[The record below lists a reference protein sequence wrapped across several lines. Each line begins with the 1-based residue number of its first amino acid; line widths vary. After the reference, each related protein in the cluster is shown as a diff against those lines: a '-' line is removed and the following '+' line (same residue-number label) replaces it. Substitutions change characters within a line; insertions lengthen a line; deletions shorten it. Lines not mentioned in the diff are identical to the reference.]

1 MANFRKRES
10 GLWQATVRMTGY
22 PSQSKTFER
31 KIDAEIWAR
40 KIETDIDKGIFQSS
54 SDAEKTT
61 LTDLIDRFKKEY
73 APFHY
78 RKREDEKEAWRFQL
92 ARLDSLIGK
101 YSLAAIDQKVVGV
114 YRDLRLAGNKQMKM
128 DPVGDSTVRKEIFML
143 SKLMK
148 FAQIECGILLPR
160 GNPVDNVR
168 KPSEGKGRERRLT
181 KEEFASLETEIKR
194 SRNKLLYPAFQFAI
208 ETAAR
213 QNEILSLT
221 WEHVNLERKFALL
234 KDTKNGEERA
244 APLSSKAIDI
254 LNAIPKPQPAGKFNP
269 TDRPFPIDRTCLLSV
284 FRYACQRAKIQDFTW
299 HDLRHEA
306 MSRLSEK
313 NDFSILELASISGHK
328 TLQMLKKY
336 THLQAEKLAAKMG

>member
-1 MANFRKRES
+1 MASFDKRAS
-10 GLWQATVRMTGY
+10 GWWQAKVRRLGY
-22 PSQSKTFER
+22 PTQSKTFER

-61 LTDLIDRFKKEY
+61 LSDLIDRFKNEY

-78 RKREDEKEAWRFQL
+78 RKREDEKESWRYQL
-92 ARLDSLIGK
+92 ARLDSLLGK
-101 YSLAAIDQKVVGV
+101 YSLVAIDQKVVGV
-114 YRDLRLAGNKQMKM
+114 YRDLRIAGNKQMKM
-128 DPVGDSTVRKEIFML
+128 PAVSNSTVRKEIFML

-181 KEEFASLETEIKR
+181 KEEFARLETEIKK
-194 SRNKLLYPAFQFAI
+194 SRNKQLYPAFQFAI

-221 WEHVNLERKFALL
+221 WEHVNLDRKFALL
-234 KDTKNGEERA
+234 KETKNGEERA
-244 APLSSKAIDI
+244 APLSSKAIEV
-254 LNAIPKPQPAGKFNP
+254 LNALPEPPGKLNP
-269 TDRPFPIDRTCLLSV
+269 SDRPFPMDRTCLLSV
-284 FRYACQRAKIQDFTW
+284 FRYACQRANIQDFTW

-313 NDFSILELASISGHK
+313 SDFSILELASISGHK

-336 THLQAEKLAAKMG
+336 THLQAEKLAEKMG

>member
-1 MANFRKRES
+1 MASFRKRES

-40 KIETDIDKGIFQSS
+40 KIEADIDRGIFQNA

-101 YSLAAIDQKVVGV
+101 YSLAAIDQKVVGA

-128 DPVGDSTVRKEIFML
+128 DSVSDSTVRKEIFML

-181 KEEFASLETEIKR
+181 KKEFALLETEITK
-194 SRNKLLYPAFQFAI
+194 SRNKLLYPVFQFAI

-221 WEHVNLERKFALL
+221 WQHVNLDRKFALL
-234 KDTKNGEERA
+234 KETKNGEERA
-244 APLSSKAIDI
+244 APLSSKAVDV
-254 LNAIPKPQPAGKFNP
+254 LNALPKPKLPGKRNP
-269 TDRPFPIDRTCLLSV
+269 TDRPFPIDRTCLLSA

>member
-31 KIDAEIWAR
+31 KIDAEVWAR
-40 KIETDIDKGIFQSS
+40 KVESDIDKGVFQSAS
-54 SDAEKTT
+54 EAEKTT

-73 APFHY
+73 APYHY
-78 RKREDEKEAWRFQL
+78 RKRDDNKEAWRFQI
-92 ARLDSLIGK
+92 ARLDALIGK
-101 YSLAAIDQKVVGV
+101 YSLAAIDQKIVGV
-114 YRDLRLAGNKQMKM
+114 YRDARLAGTSQM
-128 DPVGDSTVRKEIFML
+128 PAVGDSTVRKEIFML
-143 SKLMK
+143 SKLIK

-168 KPSEGKGRERRLT
+168 KPSESKGRERRLS
-181 KEEFASLETEIKR
+181 KDEFGRLEAEVKK

-213 QNEILSLT
+213 QNEILTLT
-221 WEHVNLERKFALL
+221 WDNVNLGRKYVLM
-234 KDTKNGEERA
+234 KITKNGDERA
-244 APLSSKAIDI
+244 APLSSRAIEI
-254 LNAIPKPQPAGKFNP
+254 LGALPKPKTGEKSVLV
-269 TDRPFPIDRTCLLSV
+269 FPLDRTCLLSV
-284 FRYACQRAKIQDFTW
+284 FRYACQRAKIEDFTW

-306 MSRLSEK
+306 LSRLSEST
-313 NDFSILELASISGHK
+313 DFSILELASISGHK

-336 THLQAEKLAAKMG
+336 THLQAEKLAEKMG

>member
-1 MANFRKRES
+1 MPA
-10 GLWQATVRMTGY
+10 
-22 PSQSKTFER
+22 
-31 KIDAEIWAR
+31 
-40 KIETDIDKGIFQSS
+40 
-54 SDAEKTT
+54 
-61 LTDLIDRFKKEY
+61 
-73 APFHY
+73 
-78 RKREDEKEAWRFQL
+78 
-92 ARLDSLIGK
+92 
-101 YSLAAIDQKVVGV
+101 VG
-114 YRDLRLAGNKQMKM
+114 N
-128 DPVGDSTVRKEIFML
+128 STVRKEIFML

-181 KEEFASLETEIKR
+181 KEEFARLETEIKR

-254 LNAIPKPQPAGKFNP
+254 LNAMPKAAARRQVQPNGSP
-269 TDRPFPIDRTCLLSV
+269 LP
-284 FRYACQRAKIQDFTW
+284 Y
-299 HDLRHEA
+299 
-306 MSRLSEK
+306 
-313 NDFSILELASISGHK
+313 
-328 TLQMLKKY
+328 
-336 THLQAEKLAAKMG
+336 

>member
-10 GLWQATVRMTGY
+10 GLWQATVRVAGY

-40 KIETDIDKGIFQSS
+40 KIEADIDRGVFQNASE
-54 SDAEKTT
+54 AEKAT
-61 LTDLIDRFKKEY
+61 LADLIDLFKKEY

-78 RKREDEKEAWRFQL
+78 RKRTDEKEAWRFQL

-101 YSLAAIDQKVVGV
+101 YSLAAIDQKIVGV
-114 YRDLRLAGNKQMKM
+114 YRDLRLTGTSQMAVVGN
-128 DPVGDSTVRKEIFML
+128 STVRKEIFML

-181 KEEFASLETEIKR
+181 KEEFARLETEIKK

-221 WEHVNLERKFALL
+221 WENVNLERKFALM
-234 KDTKNGEERA
+234 KETKNGEARA
-244 APLSSKAIDI
+244 APLSSKAIEV
-254 LNAIPKPQPAGKFNP
+254 LNALPKPAGKLNP
-269 TDRPFPIDRTCLLSV
+269 TDQPFPIERTCLLSV

-313 NDFSILELASISGHK
+313 NDFSIIELATISGHK

-336 THLQAEKLAAKMG
+336 THLQAEKLAEKMG

>member
-1 MANFRKRES
+1 MASFDKRES
-10 GLWQATVRMTGY
+10 GWWQAKVRRRGY
-22 PSQSKTFER
+22 PTQSKTFVTRSE
-31 KIDAEIWAR
+31 AEIWAR
-40 KIETDIDKGIFQSS
+40 KIESDLDRGIFQNA
-54 SDAEKTT
+54 SDAENTM
-61 LTDLIDRFKKEY
+61 LTDLVDRFKKEY

-92 ARLDSLIGK
+92 ARLESLIGK
-101 YSLAAIDQKVVGV
+101 YSLAAIDQKVVGA
-114 YRDLRLAGNKQMKM
+114 YRDLRLAGNSQM
-128 DPVGDSTVRKEIFML
+128 PAVRDSTVRKEIFML

-181 KEEFASLETEIKR
+181 KEEFARLEAEIKR

-221 WEHVNLERKFALL
+221 WGNVNLDRKFALL

-244 APLSSKAIDI
+244 APLSSKAIEVLDA
-254 LNAIPKPQPAGKFNP
+254 LPKPQPAGKCKP

>member
-40 KIETDIDKGIFQSS
+40 KIEADIDRGIYQNS

-61 LTDLIDRFKKEY
+61 LSDLIDRFKNEY

-78 RKREDEKEAWRFQL
+78 RKREDEKESWRYQL
-92 ARLDSLIGK
+92 ARLDSLLGK
-101 YSLAAIDQKVVGV
+101 YSLVAIDQKVVGV
-114 YRDLRLAGNKQMKM
+114 YRDLRLAGNKQTKM
-128 DPVGDSTVRKEIFML
+128 PAVSNSTVRKEIFML

-148 FAQIECGILLPR
+148 FAQIECGIMLPR

-181 KEEFASLETEIKR
+181 KEEFARLETEIKK

-221 WEHVNLERKFALL
+221 WEHVNLDRKFALL

-244 APLSSKAIDI
+244 APLSSKAIEV
-254 LNAIPKPQPAGKFNP
+254 LNALPKPPGKLNP
-269 TDRPFPIDRTCLLSV
+269 SDRPFPMDRTCLLSV
-284 FRYACQRAKIQDFTW
+284 FRYASQRAKIQDFTW

-313 NDFSILELASISGHK
+313 SDFSILELASISGHK

-336 THLQAEKLAAKMG
+336 THLQAEKLAEKMG

>member
-1 MANFRKRES
+1 YPAVQFVRRTES
-10 GLWQATVRMTGY
+10 
-22 PSQSKTFER
+22 
-31 KIDAEIWAR
+31 
-40 KIETDIDKGIFQSS
+40 
-54 SDAEKTT
+54 EKTIPRCPVEPSVVADLKPVLYEST
-61 LTDLIDRFKKEY
+61 LYVSWCRTRV
-73 APFHY
+73 
-78 RKREDEKEAWRFQL
+78 
-92 ARLDSLIGK
+92 ARLDSMIGK
-101 YSLAAIDQKVVGV
+101 YSLAAIDQKIVAV
-114 YRDLRLAGNKQMKM
+114 YRDLRLAGNSQM
-128 DPVGDSTVRKEIFML
+128 PAVGDSTVRKEIFML

-168 KPSEGKGRERRLT
+168 KPSEGKGRERRLS
-181 KEEFASLETEIKR
+181 KEEFARLETEIRK
-194 SRNKLLYPAFQFAI
+194 SRNKFLYPAFQFAL

-221 WEHVNLERKFALL
+221 WGNVNLDRKFALM
-234 KDTKNGEERA
+234 KETKNGEERA
-244 APLSSKAIDI
+244 APLSSKAIDV
-254 LNAIPKPQPAGKFNP
+254 LDSLPKPTPPGKVNP
-269 TDRPFPIDRTCLLSV
+269 TDRPFPIDRACLLSV

-336 THLQAEKLAAKMG
+336 THSIFQSRYEPEGGGS

>member
-1 MANFRKRES
+1 MASFRKRES
-10 GLWQATVRMTGY
+10 GLWQATIRMTGY

-101 YSLAAIDQKVVGV
+101 YSLAAIDQKVVGA
-114 YRDLRLAGNKQMKM
+114 YRDLRLAGNSQM
-128 DPVGDSTVRKEIFML
+128 PAVGNSTVRKEIFML

-181 KEEFASLETEIKR
+181 KEEFARLEAEIKR
-194 SRNKLLYPAFQFAI
+194 SRNKLLYPAFQYAI

-213 QNEILSLT
+213 QHEILSLT
-221 WEHVNLERKFALL
+221 WAHVNLERKYALL

-244 APLSSKAIDI
+244 APLSSKAIEVLDA
-254 LNAIPKPQPAGKFNP
+254 LPKPQPAGKCNP
-269 TDRPFPIDRTCLLSV
+269 TNQPFPIDRTCLLSV

-336 THLQAEKLAAKMG
+336 THLQAEKLAVKMG

>member
-10 GLWQATVRMTGY
+10 GLWQATVRMAGH

-54 SDAEKTT
+54 SDAEKIT
-61 LTDLIDRFKKEY
+61 LTDLINRFKKEY

-101 YSLAAIDQKVVGV
+101 YSLAAIDQKVVGA
-114 YRDLRLAGNKQMKM
+114 YRDLRLAGNSQM
-128 DPVGDSTVRKEIFML
+128 PAVGDSTVRKEIFML

-181 KEEFASLETEIKR
+181 KKSLPAWKLKSRSHETSCCTR
-194 SRNKLLYPAFQFAI
+194 PSSSPL
-208 ETAAR
+208 R
-213 QNEILSLT
+213 QP
-221 WEHVNLERKFALL
+221 RDKMKFC
-234 KDTKNGEERA
+234 R
-244 APLSSKAIDI
+244 
-254 LNAIPKPQPAGKFNP
+254 
-269 TDRPFPIDRTCLLSV
+269 
-284 FRYACQRAKIQDFTW
+284 
-299 HDLRHEA
+299 
-306 MSRLSEK
+306 
-313 NDFSILELASISGHK
+313 
-328 TLQMLKKY
+328 
-336 THLQAEKLAAKMG
+336 

>member
-1 MANFRKRES
+1 MASFDKRES
-10 GLWQATVRMTGY
+10 GWWQAKIRRHGY
-22 PSQSKTFER
+22 PTQSKTFATYTE
-31 KIDAEIWAR
+31 AEIWAR
-40 KIETDIDKGIFQSS
+40 KIESDLDRGVFQNA
-54 SDAEKTT
+54 SDAEKTS
-61 LTDLIDRFKKEY
+61 LYDLIDRFKKEY

-92 ARLDSLIGK
+92 ARLDSLVGK
-101 YSLAAIDQKVVGV
+101 YSLAAIDQKIVGA
-114 YRDLRLAGNKQMKM
+114 YRDLRLAGNSQFVA
-128 DPVGDSTVRKEIFML
+128 VGNSTVRKEIFML

-148 FAQIECGILLPR
+148 FAQMECGILLPR
-160 GNPVDNVR
+160 GNPVSNVR

-181 KEEFASLETEIKR
+181 EGEFARLEAEIKR

-221 WEHVNLERKFALL
+221 WENVNIERKYALM
-234 KDTKNGEERA
+234 KITKNGEERA
-244 APLSSKAIDI
+244 APLSSKAIEVLDA
-254 LNAIPKPQPAGKFNP
+254 LPKPKGKLNP
-269 TDRPFPIDRTCLLSV
+269 TDKPFPLNRACLLSV
-284 FRYACQRAKIQDFTW
+284 FGYACQRAKIQDFTW

-313 NDFSILELASISGHK
+313 NNFSILELASISGHK

>member
-10 GLWQATVRMTGY
+10 GLWQATVRVTGY

-31 KIDAEIWAR
+31 KVDAEIWSR
-40 KIETDIDKGIFQSS
+40 KIEADIDRGIFQSVS
-54 SDAEKTT
+54 EAEKTT
-61 LTDLIDRFKKEY
+61 LSDLIDRFKREY

-78 RKREDEKEAWRFQL
+78 RKRADEKEAWRFQV
-92 ARLDSLIGK
+92 ARLDSLLGK
-101 YSLAAIDQKVVGV
+101 YSLAAIDPKIVGV
-114 YRDLRLAGNKQMKM
+114 FRDLRLSGNSQMAA
-128 DPVGDSTVRKEIFML
+128 VSSSTVRKEIFML
-143 SKLMK
+143 SKLLK

-160 GNPVDNVR
+160 GNPVANVR

-181 KEEFASLETEIKR
+181 KVEFADLEVEIMK
-194 SRNKLLYPAFQFAI
+194 SRNKYLYPAFQFAI

-213 QNEILSLT
+213 QNEVLSLT
-221 WEHVNLERKFALL
+221 WENVNLVRKFALM
-234 KDTKNGEERA
+234 KETKNGEVRA
-244 APLSSKAIDI
+244 APLSSKAIDV
-254 LNAIPKPQPAGKFNP
+254 LNSLPKPKPSGKFNP
-269 TDRPFPIDRTCLLSV
+269 DDHPFPIDRTCLLSA

-313 NDFSILELASISGHK
+313 NEFSVLELASISGHK

-336 THLQAEKLAAKMG
+336 THLQAEKLAEKMG

>member
-40 KIETDIDKGIFQSS
+40 KVEADIDRGIFQNS

-61 LTDLIDRFKKEY
+61 LNDLIDRFKKEY

-78 RKREDEKEAWRFQL
+78 RKREDEKEAWRYQV

-101 YSLAAIDQKVVGV
+101 YSLAAIDQKIVGV
-114 YRDLRLAGNKQMKM
+114 YRDLRLAGNKQM

-181 KEEFASLETEIKR
+181 KEEFARLETEIKK

-221 WEHVNLERKFALL
+221 WENVNLERKFVLM
-234 KDTKNGEERA
+234 KETKNGEERA
-244 APLSSKAIDI
+244 APLSLKAIEV
-254 LNAIPKPQPAGKFNP
+254 LNALPKPKQLGKVNT
-269 TDRPFPIDRTCLLSV
+269 TDQPFPIERACLLSV
-284 FRYACQRAKIQDFTW
+284 FRYACQRAKIQNFTW

-336 THLQAEKLAAKMG
+336 THLQAEKLAEKMG

>member
-10 GLWQATVRMTGY
+10 GLWQATVRMSGH
-22 PSQSKTFER
+22 PSQSKTFDR

-40 KIETDIDKGIFQSS
+40 KIEADINKGVFQSA
-54 SDAEKTT
+54 SDAEKTS
-61 LTDLIDRFKKEY
+61 LADLIDRFKKEY
-73 APFHY
+73 AQFHY
-78 RKREDEKEAWRFQL
+78 RKREDKKEAWRFQL
-92 ARLDSLIGK
+92 ARIESQLGK
-101 YSLAAIDQKVVGV
+101 YSLAAIDQKVVGA
-114 YRDLRLAGNKQMKM
+114 YRDLRRAGNSKMKA
-128 DPVGDSTVRKEIFML
+128 VGDSTVRKEIFML

-160 GNPVDNVR
+160 GNPVNNVR
-168 KPSEGKGRERRLT
+168 KPSEGKGRDRRLT
-181 KEEFASLETEIKR
+181 KEEFACLEAEIKK
-194 SRNKLLYPAFQFAI
+194 SRNKFLHPAFQFAI

-221 WEHVNLERKFALL
+221 WGNVYLDRKYAIL
-234 KDTKNGEERA
+234 KETKNGEERA
-244 APLSSKAIDI
+244 APLSSKAIEV
-254 LNAIPKPQPAGKFNP
+254 LNALPKPQPSGKFNP
-269 TDRPFPIDRTCLLSV
+269 SDRPFPINRTCLLSV
-284 FRYACQRAKIQDFTW
+284 FRYARQRAQIQDFTW

>member
-1 MANFRKRES
+1 MASFRKRES

-61 LTDLIDRFKKEY
+61 LTDLIDGFKKEY

-101 YSLAAIDQKVVGV
+101 YSLAAIDQKVVGA
-114 YRDLRLAGNKQMKM
+114 YRDLRLAGNSQM
-128 DPVGDSTVRKEIFML
+128 PAVGDSTVRKEIFML

-181 KEEFASLETEIKR
+181 KEEFARLEAEIKR

-221 WEHVNLERKFALL
+221 WAHVNLERKYALL

-244 APLSSKAIDI
+244 APLSSKAIEVLDA
-254 LNAIPKPQPAGKFNP
+254 LPKPQPAGKCNP
-269 TDRPFPIDRTCLLSV
+269 TNQPFPIDRTCLLSV

-336 THLQAEKLAAKMG
+336 THLQAEKLAVKMG

>member
-181 KEEFASLETEIKR
+181 KEEFARLEGQIKR

-221 WEHVNLERKFALL
+221 WQHVNLERKFALL

-254 LNAIPKPQPAGKFNP
+254 LNAIPKPQPAGKFKP

>member
-22 PSQSKTFER
+22 PSKSKTFER

-40 KIETDIDKGIFQSS
+40 KIEADIDRGIFQNS
-54 SDAEKTT
+54 SDAEKAT
-61 LTDLIDRFKKEY
+61 LADMIDRFKNEY

-78 RKREDEKEAWRFQL
+78 RKREDKKEAWRFQL
-92 ARLDSLIGK
+92 ARLDTLLGK
-101 YSLAAIDQKVVGV
+101 YSLAAIDNKIVGV

-128 DPVGDSTVRKEIFML
+128 DAVGDSTVRKEIFML

-181 KEEFASLETEIKR
+181 KEEFARLETEIKR

-221 WEHVNLERKFALL
+221 WGNVNLERKFALL

-244 APLSSKAIDI
+244 APLSSKAIEV
-254 LNAIPKPQPAGKFNP
+254 LNALPKPLAKVNP

-306 MSRLSEK
+306 MSRMSER
-313 NDFSILELASISGHK
+313 NDFSMLELASISGHK

>member
-1 MANFRKRES
+1 MASFDKRES
-10 GLWQATVRMTGY
+10 GWWQAKVRRLGY
-22 PSQSKTFER
+22 PTQSKTFATRSE
-31 KIDAEIWAR
+31 AEIWAR
-40 KIETDIDKGIFQSS
+40 KIESDLDRGIFQSS
-54 SDAEKTT
+54 SDAEKTS
-61 LTDLIDRFKKEY
+61 LSDLIDRFKKEY

-78 RKREDEKEAWRFQL
+78 RKREDEKEAWRFQV

-101 YSLAAIDQKVVGV
+101 YSVAAIDQKIVGV
-114 YRDLRLAGNKQMKM
+114 YRDMRLAGSKQMKLKA
-128 DPVGDSTVRKEIFML
+128 VGDSTVRKEIFML

-160 GNPVDNVR
+160 GNPVNNVR

-181 KEEFASLETEIKR
+181 NEEFARLETEIKK

-221 WEHVNLERKFALL
+221 WGNVNLDRKFALM
-234 KDTKNGEERA
+234 KETKNGEERA
-244 APLSSKAIDI
+244 APLSSKAIEVLDS
-254 LNAIPKPQPAGKFNP
+254 LPKPTPPGKFNP

-284 FRYACQRAKIQDFTW
+284 FRYACQRAKIQNFTW

-313 NDFSILELASISGHK
+313 TDFSMLELASISGHK

>member
-1 MANFRKRES
+1 MATFDKRDS
-10 GLWQATVRMTGY
+10 GWWQAKVRRRGY
-22 PSQSKTFER
+22 PTQSKTFATRSE
-31 KIDAEIWAR
+31 AEIWAR
-40 KIETDIDKGIFQSS
+40 KIESDLDRGIFQSA

-61 LTDLIDRFKKEY
+61 LADLIDRFKKEY

-181 KEEFASLETEIKR
+181 KEEFARLEAEIKR

-254 LNAIPKPQPAGKFNP
+254 LNAFPKPQPAGKFNP